1 MIAKRLPTIQPL
13 REFRSPSI
21 LFLDQDD
28 KLSRLKSFRV
38 LFNSSSEAGELVDFG
53 GVDHYGRATFFD
65 PTHWSS
71 GPCA

>member
-38 LFNSSSEAGELVDFG
+38 LFN
-53 GVDHYGRATFFD
+53 
-65 PTHWSS
+65 
-71 GPCA
+71 